1 MDLKEAH
8 QKENSQYIARTTTPV
23 KVLVDSVSSDELG
36 ALVGQTTVQRQ
47 EQSASAK
54 ARRQRSASTRRIS
67 SEDLYNENTPPKSC
81 TSLRDDFLQENILIF
96 KVFIKK

>member
-36 ALVGQTTVQRQ
+36 ALVGQTTAQRQRQ

-54 ARRQRSASTRRIS
+54 ARRQRSASTRHIS

-81 TSLRDDFLQENILIF
+81 TR
-96 KVFIKK
+96 